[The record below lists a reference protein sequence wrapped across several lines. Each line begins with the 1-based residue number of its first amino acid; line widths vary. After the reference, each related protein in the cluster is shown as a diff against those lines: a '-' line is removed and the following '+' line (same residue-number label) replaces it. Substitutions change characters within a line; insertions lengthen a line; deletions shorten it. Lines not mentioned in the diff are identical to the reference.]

1 MTDRVSKH
9 ILVVNDTEEI
19 LDLFR
24 DILEGMGHR
33 MTAWSF
39 SSGRPCQG
47 DRDSA
52 GPELILDL
60 MIGPTGFQG
69 WALLQKIR
77 MSPPTEEIPIIVCT
91 AATNWVREQ
100 EGWLAAN
107 GVKVVLKP
115 FKVAH
120 LEHAVEQTL
129 ALRPVTAS
137 GEMREDGDSRAAV
150 RDDVDRA
157 RPLRWHRKR
166 SLGGLVRGRPAGGFQ
181 IEVVRVTYRIERR
194 RRDSPTM
201 EAFQT
206 RARSILD
213 DLSCRHEH
221 VGPFTPPWRRP
232 VVNWTP
238 SEAEGT

>member
-1 MTDRVSKH
+1 MTDQTSRH

-39 SSGRPCQG
+39 SP
-47 DRDSA
+47 DDLA
-52 GPELILDL
+52 KVTELKPDLIILDL
-60 MIGPTGFQG
+60 MIGPTELQG

-77 MSPPTEEIPIIVCT
+77 MSPPTEEIPVVLCT

-120 LEHAVEQTL
+120 LEHAIGQTL
-129 ALRPVTAS
+129 DLPEVMAS
-137 GEMREDGDSRAAV
+137 GELVEGGDA
-150 RDDVDRA
+150 
-157 RPLRWHRKR
+157 PTKRKR
-166 SLGGLVRGRPAGGFQ
+166 SKPRDTGDSGSKPA
-181 IEVVRVTYRIERR
+181 
-194 RRDSPTM
+194 
-201 EAFQT
+201 
-206 RARSILD
+206 
-213 DLSCRHEH
+213 
-221 VGPFTPPWRRP
+221 
-232 VVNWTP
+232 
-238 SEAEGT
+238 

>member
-1 MTDRVSKH
+1 MTEQSSKH

-39 SSGRPCQG
+39 SPDDLAKVTEIQP
-47 DRDSA
+47 D
-52 GPELILDL
+52 LIILDL
-60 MIGPTGFQG
+60 RIGPTELQG

-77 MSPPTEEIPIIVCT
+77 MSPPTEEIPIIVCS
-91 AATNWVREQ
+91 AATSWVREQ

-129 ALRPVTAS
+129 ALPDVTPS
-137 GEMREDGDSRAAV
+137 GEMVEGGDATE
-150 RDDVDRA
+150 
-157 RPLRWHRKR
+157 K
-166 SLGGLVRGRPAGGFQ
+166 G
-181 IEVVRVTYRIERR
+181 
-194 RRDSPTM
+194 
-201 EAFQT
+201 
-206 RARSILD
+206 
-213 DLSCRHEH
+213 
-221 VGPFTPPWRRP
+221 
-232 VVNWTP
+232 
-238 SEAEGT
+238 

>member
-1 MTDRVSKH
+1 MVTDRASKH

-39 SSGRPCQG
+39 SPDDLAKVTEIQP
-47 DRDSA
+47 D
-52 GPELILDL
+52 LIVLDL
-60 MIGPTGFQG
+60 MIGPTELQG

-77 MSPPTEEIPIIVCT
+77 MSPPTEEIPVIVCS

-120 LEHAVEQTL
+120 LEHAIGQAL
-129 ALRPVTAS
+129 ALPDVTPS
-137 GEMREDGDSRAAV
+137 GAMREGGDSSAESA
-150 RDDVDRA
+150 
-157 RPLRWHRKR
+157 
-166 SLGGLVRGRPAGGFQ
+166 
-181 IEVVRVTYRIERR
+181 
-194 RRDSPTM
+194 PT
-201 EAFQT
+201 
-206 RARSILD
+206 
-213 DLSCRHEH
+213 
-221 VGPFTPPWRRP
+221 
-232 VVNWTP
+232 
-238 SEAEGT
+238 